1 MHKKNRIYVLDI
13 HLFILYTR
21 NQWKKRSKKLVIS
34 SIIVE
39 KLEAINM
46 KEGYLYIFLT
56 TIIFSTME
64 IALKLVSGIFN
75 PIQLTF
81 TRFFIGGLFLIPFA
95 VGTLKK
101 KRTSVSIG
109 DLCYFAFLGF
119 LGIFI
124 SMMLYQLAVQ
134 NTKASVVAV
143 LFSSNP
149 VFVTILAFILLKE
162 AIHKNNVIA
171 LILEVIGTII
181 IINPLNVKLSVL
193 GITLSIAATLTF
205 ALYGVYGKKKCA
217 KYGGIVV
224 TCFSFLFGGLELLIL
239 IGFTHI
245 APVAQWFSSNGL
257 AIFANVPIFKGYS
270 LGVLPILFYICIIN
284 SGIGYACY
292 FMAMEKTSAQ
302 TTSLVFF
309 FKPILAPILALI
321 LLHEAIPFNMLM
333 GILFILSGSLSSIL
347 PGLLAQRAAKTEKDN
362 EELDIED
369 AVE

>member
-1 MHKKNRIYVLDI
+1 MYWTYIYYYYILKISGKKG
-13 HLFILYTR
+13 LY
-21 NQWKKRSKKLVIS
+21 KLMIS

-64 IALKLVSGIFN
+64 IALKLVSGVFN

-95 VGTLKK
+95 IRALKK
-101 KRTSVSIG
+101 KHTSVSKG
-109 DLCYFAFLGF
+109 DLFYFSFLGF
-119 LGIFI
+119 LGIVV

-149 VFVTILAFILLKE
+149 VFVTILAFIFLKE
-162 AIHKNNVIA
+162 AIHKNNIIA
-171 LILEVIGTII
+171 LILEVIGTVI
-181 IINPLNVKLSVL
+181 IINPLNVKLSIQ
-193 GITLSIAATLTF
+193 GIVLSIAATLTF

-217 KYGGIVV
+217 KFGGVVV
-224 TCFSFLFGGLELLIL
+224 TCFGFLFGSLEMLAL
-239 IGFTHI
+239 IGLSHI
-245 APVAQWFSSNGL
+245 TTIANWFSSNGL
-257 AIFANVPIFKGYS
+257 AIFSDIPIFKGYS
-270 LGVLPILFYICIIN
+270 LSVLPIALCIFIIN
-284 SGIGYACY
+284 TGVGFACY

-321 LLHEAIPFNMLM
+321 LLHEAIPFNMLI

-347 PGLLAQRAAKTEKDN
+347 PGLLAQKTDKADMNN
-362 EELDIED
+362 EELDIND
-369 AVE
+369 VV

>member
-1 MHKKNRIYVLDI
+1 
-13 HLFILYTR
+13 
-21 NQWKKRSKKLVIS
+21 
-34 SIIVE
+34 
-39 KLEAINM
+39 M

-64 IALKLVSGIFN
+64 IALKLVSGVFN

-81 TRFFIGGLFLIPFA
+81 TRFFVGGLFLIPFA
-95 VGTLKK
+95 VRALKK
-101 KRTSVSIG
+101 KRRSVSTG

-119 LGIFI
+119 LGIVI
-124 SMMLYQLAVQ
+124 SMLLYQLAVQ

-171 LILEVIGTII
+171 LILEVIGTIV

-224 TCFSFLFGGLELLIL
+224 TCFGFLFGSFEMLTL
-239 IGFTHI
+239 IGLSHI
-245 APVAQWFSSNGL
+245 PIIADRFSSNGL
-257 AIFANVPIFKGYS
+257 AIFSRIPIFKGYS
-270 LGVLPILFYICIIN
+270 LSILPIALFIFIIN
-284 SGIGYACY
+284 TGVGFACY

-309 FKPILAPILALI
+309 FKPVLAPILALI

-347 PGLLAQRAAKTEKDN
+347 PGLLAQRISKADMDN
-362 EELDIED
+362 ENLDIND
-369 AVE
+369 VV